1 MSKIPHGGDARHH
14 YLYGY
19 AACRRAETLSPQDP
33 SDKVWHFGVQPWR
46 KSKIPLAGA
55 LTRHQVRQESVCKKM
70 RTPNG

>member
-33 SDKVWHFGVQPWR
+33 SDKVWHFGGSHGASRRSRLRGRSRVIRYAKKAYVR
-46 KSKIPLAGA
+46 K
-55 LTRHQVRQESVCKKM
+55 
-70 RTPNG
+70 